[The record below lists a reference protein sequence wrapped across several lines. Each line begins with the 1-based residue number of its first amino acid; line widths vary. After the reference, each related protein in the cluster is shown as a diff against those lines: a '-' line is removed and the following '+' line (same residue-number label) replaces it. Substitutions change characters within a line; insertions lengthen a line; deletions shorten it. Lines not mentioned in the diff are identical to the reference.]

1 MMEYM
6 NEFRDLAEDL
16 MSSII
21 QSRKSTIMV
30 RKEQSELSKQSLNL
44 AELLQ
49 LTQRDIE
56 IAVIHTKN
64 LIQKDD

>member
-1 MMEYM
+1 MEYM